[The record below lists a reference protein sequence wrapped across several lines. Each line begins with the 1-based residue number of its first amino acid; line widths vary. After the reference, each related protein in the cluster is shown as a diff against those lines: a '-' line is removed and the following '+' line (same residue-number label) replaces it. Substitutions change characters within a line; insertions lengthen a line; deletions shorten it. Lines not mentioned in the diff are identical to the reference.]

1 MSPFL
6 IFAISL
12 TIAYAIYYAV
22 MITRDLYGKKE
33 EAKSNE
39 EVFDISNITEEEAAV
54 AVNESNGGFSVADK
68 QYDTS
73 FQDGTSYD
81 EDYGMGTESNGTNG
95 CSPGADSSDRED
107 DVDEDEENDVNQ
119 QKPKNA
125 AESLQ
130 EKMDE
135 QMESTS
141 PIWIDGLWQDD
152 FTESQDN
159 QTSKRYQS
167 RMKFSHIIK
176 NVVSSFVFA
185 LLPLSASAK
194 CGNVDYS
201 WGADALAGMHDYV
214 VTMMLYVLYL
224 TYAVAAVMVIIS
236 ALQIYIKMN
245 TGEDGVTK
253 SILTLIG
260 ACLFMIGASIL
271 FPAFFG
277 YQI

>member
-54 AVNESNGGFSVADK
+54 AVNESDGGFSVADK

-81 EDYGMGTESNGTNG
+81 EGYGMGTESNGTN
-95 CSPGADSSDRED
+95 CSSPGTNSSGKED
-107 DVDEDEENDVNQ
+107 DVDEDEDEENDVNQ
-119 QKPKNA
+119 QKPKNT

-130 EKMDE
+130 EKMDGH
-135 QMESTS
+135 MESTS

-152 FTESQDN
+152 FTESLLKQGETKPGQPN
-159 QTSKRYQS
+159 
-167 RMKFSHIIK
+167 IK
-176 NVVSSFVFA
+176 TIPV
-185 LLPLSASAK
+185 K
-194 CGNVDYS
+194 DE
-201 WGADALAGMHDYV
+201 
-214 VTMMLYVLYL
+214 
-224 TYAVAAVMVIIS
+224 I
-236 ALQIYIKMN
+236 
-245 TGEDGVTK
+245 
-253 SILTLIG
+253 
-260 ACLFMIGASIL
+260 
-271 FPAFFG
+271 
-277 YQI
+277 

>member
-54 AVNESNGGFSVADK
+54 AVNESDGGFSVADK
-68 QYDTS
+68 QYDTG

-81 EDYGMGTESNGTNG
+81 EDYGMGTENNGMSG
-95 CSPGADSSDRED
+95 YSPETDSSGRED
-107 DVDEDEENDVNQ
+107 DVDEDEGNDVNQ

-130 EKMDE
+130 EKMDG

-152 FTESQDN
+152 FTESLLKQGKTKPGQPN
-159 QTSKRYQS
+159 
-167 RMKFSHIIK
+167 IK
-176 NVVSSFVFA
+176 TIPV
-185 LLPLSASAK
+185 K
-194 CGNVDYS
+194 DE
-201 WGADALAGMHDYV
+201 
-214 VTMMLYVLYL
+214 
-224 TYAVAAVMVIIS
+224 I
-236 ALQIYIKMN
+236 
-245 TGEDGVTK
+245 
-253 SILTLIG
+253 
-260 ACLFMIGASIL
+260 
-271 FPAFFG
+271 
-277 YQI
+277 

>member
-39 EVFDISNITEEEAAV
+39 EVFDISNITEEEATV
-54 AVNESNGGFSVADK
+54 AVNESDGGFSVADK

-81 EDYGMGTESNGTNG
+81 EGYGMGTENSGMSG
-95 CSPGADSSDRED
+95 YSPETDSSGRED
-107 DVDEDEENDVNQ
+107 DVDEDEGNEVNQ

-130 EKMDE
+130 EKMDG

-152 FTESQDN
+152 FTESLLKQGETMPGQPN
-159 QTSKRYQS
+159 
-167 RMKFSHIIK
+167 IK
-176 NVVSSFVFA
+176 TIPV
-185 LLPLSASAK
+185 K
-194 CGNVDYS
+194 DE
-201 WGADALAGMHDYV
+201 
-214 VTMMLYVLYL
+214 
-224 TYAVAAVMVIIS
+224 I
-236 ALQIYIKMN
+236 
-245 TGEDGVTK
+245 
-253 SILTLIG
+253 
-260 ACLFMIGASIL
+260 
-271 FPAFFG
+271 
-277 YQI
+277 

>member
-39 EVFDISNITEEEAAV
+39 EVFDISNITEEEVAV

-81 EDYGMGTESNGTNG
+81 EGYGLGTESNGTNG
-95 CSPGADSSDRED
+95 SSPGTDSFGRED
-107 DVDEDEENDVNQ
+107 DVDEDEGNDVNQ

-130 EKMDE
+130 EKMDGE
-135 QMESTS
+135 
-141 PIWIDGLWQDD
+141 
-152 FTESQDN
+152 
-159 QTSKRYQS
+159 YQ
-167 RMKFSHIIK
+167 KWTHIILCFIDDLY
-176 NVVSSFVFA
+176 SMQWQ
-185 LLPLSASAK
+185 K
-194 CGNVDYS
+194 CQLRVQS
-201 WGADALAGMHDYV
+201 
-214 VTMMLYVLYL
+214 
-224 TYAVAAVMVIIS
+224 
-236 ALQIYIKMN
+236 K
-245 TGEDGVTK
+245 E
-253 SILTLIG
+253 
-260 ACLFMIGASIL
+260 
-271 FPAFFG
+271 
-277 YQI
+277 